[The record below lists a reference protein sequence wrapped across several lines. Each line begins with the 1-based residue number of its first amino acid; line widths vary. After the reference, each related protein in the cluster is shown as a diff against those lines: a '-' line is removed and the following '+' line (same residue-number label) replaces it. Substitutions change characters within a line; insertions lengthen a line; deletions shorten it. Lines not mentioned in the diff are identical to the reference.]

1 MISKR
6 LNKSLHL
13 FTLLPGL
20 AFAAEMP
27 EFTSALH
34 EWEAEM
40 AKPDQPAARALPE
53 AVRRILAIEP
63 SERDA
68 AQSKALAEFFRA
80 QQQQDRV
87 ATARIAREDIVRRRF
102 QDAGLPYPPREIF
115 LRAFKHEGE
124 LELWAREK
132 NDAFR
137 LVASYRVTARSGVP
151 GPKRRQGD
159 RQVPEG
165 CYTINAF
172 NPKSRFH
179 LSLGLDYPNAAD
191 RVLSDR
197 DRPGG
202 EIYIHGSD
210 QTIGC
215 LPLGNPAIEELYLT
229 ALDTRARGQTAI
241 HVHIFP
247 ARMTGPAW
255 SEFAQREAASRLELQ
270 KFWDDFSRSTM
281 PSSAHA
287 LSRGF
292 SSPRKVATDLRLSQ

>member
-1 MISKR
+1 MISNG

-20 AFAAEMP
+20 LCAAEKP
-27 EFTSALH
+27 EFTAALH

-40 AKPDQPAARALPE
+40 AKPGQPAARDLPE
-53 AVRRILAIEP
+53 EVRRILAIEP

-68 AQSKALAEFFRA
+68 AQSKELAEFFRA
-80 QQQQDRV
+80 QQDRV
-87 ATARIAREDIVRRRF
+87 AAARTVREDIVRRRF
-102 QDAGLPYPPREIF
+102 QETGLPYPPREIF

-124 LELWAREK
+124 LELWAREQD
-132 NDAFR
+132 DAFR
-137 LVASYRVTARSGVP
+137 LVASYGVTARSGGP
-151 GPKRRQGD
+151 GPKRREGD

-179 LSLGLDYPNAAD
+179 LSLGIDYPNAAD
-191 RVLSDR
+191 RVFADPK
-197 DRPGG
+197 RPGG

-229 ALDTRARGQTAI
+229 ALDTRARGQGAI

-247 ARMTGPAW
+247 ARMTGSTW
-255 SEFAQREAASRLELQ
+255 SEFAQRETASRPELRTFWDELQ
-270 KFWDDFSRSTM
+270 PIFEAFERTHLLPGVSITSEGRYRVV
-281 PSSAHA
+281 P
-287 LSRGF
+287 
-292 SSPRKVATDLRLSQ
+292 